1 MDATTSHGRL
11 QIARVLGIPVY
22 VHFSW
27 LVIFGLLTWTLATGY
42 FPAASPDLPVA
53 SYWAKGLVASLLF
66 FLSILLHEMGH
77 SWVALRH
84 GIRIRS
90 ITLFIFGGVAH
101 MEKDADDG
109 RTEVKIAIAGP
120 IVSFALAGSFV
131 ALAALPPLPP
141 SARAVA
147 HYLGTVNFILAVF
160 NLVPAFPLDGGR
172 VLRGLLWRTQG
183 KVRATRTAAGAGT
196 FFALLLIVVGVMS
209 FLGGNGIGGM
219 WYVLIGWFL
228 KDASAGAYAGA
239 RLDETLRGLTVR
251 DAMTSDVATLPAHVS
266 VSEAAHE
273 YFMNTGYGGYPVV
286 RGDAVVGML
295 SLRDV
300 LRLAPEERERTAVQ
314 AVMAPLGDSVVVG
327 PDEPLRA
334 AMSKMAERGAG
345 RLLVMQNGQLIG
357 ILTMS
362 AVVRHVRVRE
372 ELAA

>member
-1 MDATTSHGRL
+1 MDPTTNHGRV

-42 FPAASPDLPVA
+42 FPAASPDLPVV
-53 SYWAKGLVASLLF
+53 SYWVKGLVASLLF

-101 MEKDADDG
+101 MEKDPDDG

-120 IVSFALAGSFV
+120 IVSFALAGAFV
-131 ALAALPPLPP
+131 ALAALPFLGP
-141 SARAVA
+141 SPRAVA
-147 HYLGTVNFILAVF
+147 QYLGMVNFIVAVF

-172 VLRGLLWRTQG
+172 VLRGFLWRTQG
-183 KVRATRTAAGAGT
+183 KVRATRIAAGAGT
-196 FFALLLIVVGVMS
+196 FFALLLIVVGVAS
-209 FLGGNGIGGM
+209 FLNGNGIGGM

-251 DAMTSDVATLPAHVS
+251 DAMTTDVATLPAHVS
-266 VSEAAHE
+266 VAEAAHD
-273 YFMNTGYGGYPVV
+273 YFMHTGYGGYPVL
-286 RGDAVVGML
+286 RGDTVVGLL

-300 LRLAPEERERTAVQ
+300 LGLAPEERERTAVQ
-314 AVMAPLGDSVVVG
+314 AAMAPLAEPLVVG

-345 RLLVMQNGQLIG
+345 RLLVIQDGRLLG

-362 AVVRHVRVRE
+362 SVVRHVRVRE

>member
-1 MDATTSHGRL
+1 MDPAAQHGRMR
-11 QIARVLGIPVY
+11 IARAFGIPVY

-42 FPAASPDLPVA
+42 FPAAARDLPAPAHWVKA
-53 SYWAKGLVASLLF
+53 LVASLLF

-90 ITLFIFGGVAH
+90 ITLFIFGGVAQ
-101 MEKDADDG
+101 MERDPDDG
-109 RTEVKIAIAGP
+109 RTEVRIAIAGP
-120 IVSFALAGSFV
+120 IVSL
-131 ALAALPPLPP
+131 ALAAVFFGVAALPFAGA

-147 HYLGTVNFILAVF
+147 SYLGLVNFVVAAF

-172 VLRGLLWRTQG
+172 VLRGLLWRAQG
-183 KVRATRTAAGAGT
+183 KVRATRTAAAAGT
-196 FFALLLIVVGVMS
+196 FFALLLIALGVMQ
-209 FLGGNGIGGM
+209 FLNGNGVGGV

-251 DAMTSDVATLPAHVS
+251 DAMTSDVATVPAHVS
-266 VSEAAHE
+266 VAEAAQA
-273 YFMNTGYGGYPVV
+273 YFMNTGYGGYPVL
-286 RGDAVVGML
+286 RGDVVVGLL

-300 LRLAPEERERTAVQ
+300 LGLAPEERERTSVQ
-314 AVMAPLGDSVVVG
+314 AAMTPVGDPVVVA

-334 AMSKMAERGAG
+334 AMAKMAERGAG
-345 RLLVMQNGQLIG
+345 RLLVMQDGRFVG

-362 AVVRHVRVRE
+362 SVVRHVRVRE
-372 ELAA
+372 DLAS